1 MIKEHLNKIR
11 NAGFFLLA
19 ITFVIST
26 LWGSSQ
32 ISTLWGS
39 SHAFFP
45 MLFTVILLGIVVIFK
60 ALHWQEY
67 EKDNKR
73 NAWIALALF
82 VLLFMNTFFPL

>member
-1 MIKEHLNKIR
+1 MIKKYLYNIR

-19 ITFVIST
+19 LTFV
-26 LWGSSQ
+26 

-45 MLFTVILLGIVVIFK
+45 MLFGGILIGIVVIYK
-60 ALHWQEY
+60 ALHWKEY

-82 VLLFMNTFFPL
+82 ALWFMDTFFPL

>member
-1 MIKEHLNKIR
+1 MIKENLNKIR
-11 NAGFFLLA
+11 NAGFFLLIA
-19 ITFVIST
+19 TFVIT
-26 LWGSSQ
+26 
-32 ISTLWGS
+32 TLWGS

-45 MLFTVILLGIVVIFK
+45 MIFAVILIGIVVIYK

>member
-11 NAGFFLLA
+11 NAGFFLLS
-19 ITFVIST
+19 ITFV
-26 LWGSSQ
+26 

>member
-1 MIKEHLNKIR
+1 MIKKYLKNIR

-26 LWGSSQ
+26 LWGSP
-32 ISTLWGS
+32 
-39 SHAFFP
+39 HAFFTAI
-45 MLFTVILLGIVVIFK
+45 FAVIFIGIVVIYK
-60 ALHWQEY
+60 ALHWKEY

>member
-11 NAGFFLLA
+11 NAGFFLLE
-19 ITFVIST
+19 ITFV
-26 LWGSSQ
+26 

-45 MLFTVILLGIVVIFK
+45 MLFTVILLGIVVIYK

-82 VLLFMNTFFPL
+82 VLFFMNTFFPL

>member
-1 MIKEHLNKIR
+1 MIKKYLNQIR
-11 NAGFFLLA
+11 NAGLFLLIISFI
-19 ITFVIST
+19 ITT
-26 LWGSSQ
+26 LWGSP
-32 ISTLWGS
+32 
-39 SHAFFP
+39 HAFFP
-45 MLFTVILLGIVVIFK
+45 MLFSVIMLAIVLIYK

>member
-11 NAGFFLLA
+11 NAGFFLLVIA
-19 ITFVIST
+19 FV
-26 LWGSSQ
+26 

-45 MLFTVILLGIVVIFK
+45 MIFTAILLGIVVIFK
-60 ALHWQEY
+60 ALHWNEY

>member
-11 NAGFFLLA
+11 NAGFFLLVIA
-19 ITFVIST
+19 FV
-26 LWGSSQ
+26 

-45 MLFTVILLGIVVIFK
+45 MSFSVILLGIVVIYK
-60 ALHWQEY
+60 ALHWKEY